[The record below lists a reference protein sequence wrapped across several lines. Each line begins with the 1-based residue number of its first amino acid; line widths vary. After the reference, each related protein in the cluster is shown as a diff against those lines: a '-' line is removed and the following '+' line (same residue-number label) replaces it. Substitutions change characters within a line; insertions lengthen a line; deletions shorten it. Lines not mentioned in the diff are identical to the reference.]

1 MTSGLMVNLV
11 LAMLI
16 SAPMKMMWGIINTM
30 QIITYMTWMN
40 MKMPQNVVV
49 CLKTIHDISNLS
61 IIPKDLTDKVL
72 EVIAGLKKKVVGTG
86 QEDPDITVKKIMQI
100 AIIFV
105 VAAIGVIFL
114 AFLYF
119 LQKRF
124 SM

>member
-1 MTSGLMVNLV
+1 MRTMEKTFGIVDSGMTSGVMVNLV

-72 EVIAGLKKKVVGTG
+72 
-86 QEDPDITVKKIMQI
+86 
-100 AIIFV
+100 
-105 VAAIGVIFL
+105 
-114 AFLYF
+114 
-119 LQKRF
+119 
-124 SM
+124 